1 LGILVKY
8 LESLGRSELVQRISE
23 FIAVW
28 RDSLK
33 ILEDAYTGA
42 RYMPKSF
49 DRVDAEKALN
59 VVEELFRVVEA
70 VESSVFT

>member
-1 LGILVKY
+1 LFKLLFVLGSKV
-8 LESLGRSELVQRISE
+8 
-23 FIAVW
+23 
-28 RDSLK
+28 
-33 ILEDAYTGA
+33 LEDAYTGA
-42 RYMPKSF
+42 RYLPKSY

>member
-1 LGILVKY
+1 MGILVKY
-8 LESLGRSELVQRISE
+8 LESLGRSEPVQRISE

-33 ILEDAYTGA
+33 ILEDAYTEA

>member
-33 ILEDAYTGA
+33 ILEDAYTEA
-42 RYMPKSF
+42 RCMPKSF

>member
-1 LGILVKY
+1 
-8 LESLGRSELVQRISE
+8 
-23 FIAVW
+23 VW

-42 RYMPKSF
+42 GYMPKSF

-59 VVEELFRVVEA
+59 VDEELFRVVEA

>member
-1 LGILVKY
+1 
-8 LESLGRSELVQRISE
+8 
-23 FIAVW
+23 VW

-33 ILEDAYTGA
+33 ILEDAYTEA

-49 DRVDAEKALN
+49 DSVDAEKALN
-59 VVEELFRVVEA
+59 VDEELFRVVEA

>member
-33 ILEDAYTGA
+33 ILEDAYTEA

>member
-1 LGILVKY
+1 MGILVKY

-33 ILEDAYTGA
+33 ILEDAYTEA
-42 RYMPKSF
+42 RYMPKRF